1 MVRHLLIWFT
11 LGAVVACAS
20 SDDTN
25 NSDAGF
31 GPREGYPAGPYG
43 VTEGT
48 IIAPLEFVDSDDSP
62 FSLGDIYA
70 DGANQLLLVATS
82 AGWCSSCVEE
92 QAELQGLHESYGPEG
107 LHVMVSLFEDAAFEP
122 ADSDFAAQWKKQHKL
137 SFTVV
142 ADPEFVF
149 GDYYDS
155 DLTPMTMLVDVSSM
169 EIIKLSTGW
178 DPGMVQAIIEARL

>member
-20 SDDTN
+20 PGDTN
-25 NSDAGF
+25 KSDAGG

-43 VTEGT
+43 VTEGS
-48 IIAPLEFVDSDDSP
+48 IIAPLEFIDSDGTP
-62 FSLGDIYA
+62 FSLQDIYT
-70 DGANQLLLVATS
+70 DSTNQLLLVATS

-107 LHVMVSLFEDAAFEP
+107 LYVMVSLFEDAAFEP
-122 ADSDFAAQWKKQHKL
+122 ADSAFAAQWKKQHKL
-137 SFTVV
+137 GFTVV
-142 ADPEFVF
+142 ADPEFAF

-155 DLTPMTMLVDVSSM
+155 SLTPMTMLVDLSSM